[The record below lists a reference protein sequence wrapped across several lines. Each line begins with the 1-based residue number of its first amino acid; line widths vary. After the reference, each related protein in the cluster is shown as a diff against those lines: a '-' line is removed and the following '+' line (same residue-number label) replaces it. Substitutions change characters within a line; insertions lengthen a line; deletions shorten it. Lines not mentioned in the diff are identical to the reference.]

1 MKRVLVIC
9 SERILSAGIESLLA
23 HERDFSVFTIAPA
36 DVTAITEEIA
46 HFQPNVVIWDENR
59 PFSELTTVLNLA
71 RDYPELRVLVVNLH
85 DNRVHV
91 YAKQEFLLNQG
102 TDLVEAVRLSPS
114 IP

>member
-1 MKRVLVIC
+1 LKRVLVIC
-9 SERILSAGIESLLA
+9 SELVLSAGIERLLA
-23 HERDFSVFTIAPA
+23 REMDFSVITIAPA
-36 DVTAITEEIA
+36 DVTAIKEEVER
-46 HFQPNVVIWDENR
+46 FQPNVVIWDENR

-71 RDYPELRVLVVNLH
+71 RYPELRVLVVNLH

-114 IP
+114 IS